1 VYRSRQALQ
10 DHAIHAIS
18 HRNRLIPDKD
28 PNAMKFTL
36 SWLKDHLETDANLDT
51 IVDTLTRIGLE
62 VEEVDDR
69 AVYAPFVI
77 AKVVSAKQHP
87 DADRL
92 RVLEVDTGAGDLVQ
106 VVCGAPNAREGL
118 TGVFAPPGAFV
129 PGIDTTLAV
138 GKIRGVESRG
148 MMLSERELELSDEHD
163 GIIDLTT
170 DVEAGTSYATFAQ
183 LDDPMIEIG
192 LTPNRPDCTGV
203 YGIARD
209 LAAAGV
215 GKLKDSSVPAIAGQ
229 GACPVS
235 VTLDFKG
242 ESLCPTFA
250 LRLVKGVKNGPSPL
264 WMQKRLKAIGLRPIN
279 ALVDITNYV
288 TFDRGR
294 PLHVFDAA
302 KVTGNLVVR
311 EAVDGES
318 FLALDG
324 KTYTLDPSM
333 CVIADEKGVESLSGI
348 MGGEESGCDETTTDV
363 LIESALWVPDNI
375 AATGRKL
382 GIVTDARYRFERGID
397 PAFNEQGLDL
407 ATQLV
412 MDLCGGAPTEK
423 TVAGTMPEVDKI
435 IDFPVAEVKRLS
447 GLDVPPHEIKAI
459 FKLLGFWAAGSGD
472 ELKVAVPSW
481 RPDVEGKADLVEE
494 VMRIEG
500 VDRVPVTPSIG
511 RETVLQPVLTDIQ
524 KKTRRAKRLLA
535 ARGLMEAVTW
545 SFVRQGDAE
554 AFGGGAPAL
563 QLANPISTDMST
575 MRPSLLPGLLRNVQA
590 NVDRGARD
598 VALFEVGQV
607 FAGDAPDDQTIAAS
621 GVRRGTA
628 AMSGQGRHWAAD
640 FPAVS
645 AFNAKADA
653 LSLLDDLGLDAG
665 TVQVDAGAPNWYH
678 PGQSGTLRR
687 GRDVFGHFGALHPRL
702 LKALDV
708 EGPVVA
714 FEVTL
719 DALPAPRK
727 KATRTK
733 PALTLHDLMPVRRD
747 FAFVVDIDTASEKV
761 LRAAKGADKALISDV
776 SLFDVY
782 AGERM
787 DEGKKSLAIEVTLQP
802 KDKTLTDED
811 IEAVSAKIV
820 GAVEKAA
827 GGMLRA

>member
-1 VYRSRQALQ
+1 
-10 DHAIHAIS
+10 
-18 HRNRLIPDKD
+18 
-28 PNAMKFTL
+28 MKFTL
-36 SWLKDHLETDANLDT
+36 SWLKDHLETDADLDT

-118 TGVFAPPGAFV
+118 TGVFAPPGAYV

-170 DVEAGTSYATFAQ
+170 DAAAGTSYATFAQ

-215 GKLKDSSVPAIAGQ
+215 GKLKDGTVPALAGE

-302 KVTGNLVVR
+302 KVIGNLVVR
-311 EAVDGES
+311 EAAEGES

-324 KTYTLDPSM
+324 KEYTLDSSM

-412 MDLCGGAPTEK
+412 MDLCGGTPTQK
-423 TVAGTMPEVDKI
+423 TVAGKIPEVDKI
-435 IDFPVAEVKRLS
+435 IDFPIAEVERLS
-447 GLDVPPHEIKAI
+447 GLDVPSHEVKAI
-459 FKLLGFWAAGSGD
+459 FKLLGFWAAGSGE

-511 RETVLQPVLTDIQ
+511 RETVLRPVLTDIQ

-607 FAGDAPDDQTIAAS
+607 FAGDAPDDQTIAAC

-687 GRDVFGHFGALHPRL
+687 GRDVFGYFGALHPRL

-714 FEVTL
+714 FELTL

-761 LRAAKGADKALISDV
+761 LRAAKGADKTLISDV

>member
-1 VYRSRQALQ
+1 MRSRAL
-10 DHAIHAIS
+10 ILFTCFWTLS
-18 HRNRLIPDKD
+18 
-28 PNAMKFTL
+28 AMKFTL
-36 SWLKDHLETDANLDT
+36 SWLKDHLETDADLPT
-51 IVDTLTRIGLE
+51 IVETLTRIGLE

-69 AVYAPFVI
+69 AVYDPFVI

-92 RVLEVDTGAGDLVQ
+92 RVLEVDDGSGELVQ

-118 TGVFAPPGAFV
+118 TGVFAPPGAYV
-129 PGIDTTLAV
+129 PGIDATLSI

-163 GIIDLTT
+163 GIIDLTET
-170 DVEAGTSYATFAQ
+170 LSPGTAYASFAE
-183 LDDPMIEIG
+183 LDDPVIDIG

-209 LAAAGV
+209 LAAAGL
-215 GKLKDSSVPAIAGQ
+215 GKLKDGQVPVIEGE

-235 VTLDFKG
+235 VTLDFEG

-250 LRLVKGVKNGPSPL
+250 LRLVRGVKNGPSPL

-279 ALVDITNYV
+279 TLVDITNYV

-302 KVTGNLVVR
+302 KVNGNLTVR
-311 EAVDGES
+311 EAEHGET
-318 FLALDG
+318 FKGLDG
-324 KTYTLDPSM
+324 KDHTLSAGM
-333 CVIADEKGVESLSGI
+333 AVIADENGVESLAGI
-348 MGGEESGCDETTTDV
+348 MGGEETGCDETTTDV
-363 LIESALWVPDNI
+363 LIESALWVPENI

-382 GIVTDARYRFERGID
+382 SIVTDARYRFERGVD
-397 PAFNEQGLDL
+397 PAFNEQGVDL

-412 MDLCGGAPTEK
+412 TDLIGGTPTQK
-423 TVAGTMPEVDKI
+423 AIAGQIPEVDLV
-435 IDFPVAEVKRLS
+435 IDFPIAEVKRLS
-447 GLDVPPHEIKAI
+447 GLDVPSHEIKAI
-459 FKLLGFWAAGSGD
+459 LKMLGFWAAGMGD

-494 VMRIEG
+494 VMRIVG
-500 VDRVPVTPSIG
+500 VDKVPVTPSIG
-511 RETVLQPVLTDIQ
+511 RDTVLQPVLTEIQ
-524 KKTRRAKRLLA
+524 KRTRRAKRLLA
-535 ARGLMEAVTW
+535 ARGFMEAVTW
-545 SFVRQGDAE
+545 SFIRQDDAE
-554 AFGGGAPAL
+554 LFGGGSKAV

-590 NVDRGARD
+590 NVDRGMRD

-607 FAGDAPDDQTIAAS
+607 FAGDAPEDQTIAAC

-628 AMSGQGRHWAAD
+628 VMAGQGRHWIGD

-645 AFNAKADA
+645 AFNVKADA
-653 LSLLDDLGLDAG
+653 LSMLDDLGLDAS
-665 TVQVDAGAPNWYH
+665 TVQIDAGGPAWYH

-687 GRDVFGHFGALHPRL
+687 GKDVFGHFGTLHPRL
-702 LKALDV
+702 LKAMDV
-708 EGPVVA
+708 EGPLVG
-714 FEVTL
+714 FEITL

-733 PALTLHDLMPVRRD
+733 PALKLPDLMAVRRD
-747 FAFVVDIDTASEKV
+747 YAFVVDVDVAAEKV
-761 LRAAKGADKALISDV
+761 LRAAKGADKALITDV

-782 AGERM
+782 AGDRM
-787 DEGKKSLAIEVTLQP
+787 DVGKKSLAIEVTLQP
-802 KDKTLTDED
+802 LEKTLTDED
-811 IEAVSAKIV
+811 IEAVSSKII
-820 GAVEKAA
+820 ASVEKAA
-827 GGMLRA
+827 GGVLRA

>member
-1 VYRSRQALQ
+1 LQ
-10 DHAIHAIS
+10 GATIHAIS
-18 HRNRLIPDKD
+18 HSSIFTRLCGYCY
-28 PNAMKFTL
+28 AMKFTL
-36 SWLKDHLETDANLDT
+36 SWLKDHLETDADLAT

-62 VEEVDDR
+62 VEDVDDR
-69 AVYAPFVI
+69 ALYAPFVI

-92 RVLEVDTGAGDLVQ
+92 RVLEVDTGSGDLVQ

-118 TGVFAPPGAFV
+118 TGVFAPPGAYV
-129 PGIDTTLAV
+129 PGIDVTLQV

-163 GIIDLTT
+163 GIIDLTAE
-170 DVEAGTSYATFAQ
+170 VAAGTSYATFAE
-183 LDDPMIEIG
+183 LDDPVIDIG

-215 GKLKDSSVPAIAGQ
+215 GKLKDGTVPVIAGD

-250 LRLVKGVKNGPSPL
+250 LRLVRGVKNGPSPL

-279 ALVDITNYV
+279 TLVDITNYV

-302 KVTGNLVVR
+302 KVKGNLTVR
-311 EAVDGES
+311 EAKDGES

-324 KTYTLDPSM
+324 KEYTLDSTM
-333 CVIADEKGVESLSGI
+333 CVIADENGVESLSGI

-363 LIESALWVPDNI
+363 LIESALWMPDNI

-382 GIVTDARYRFERGID
+382 GIVTDARYRFERGVD

-412 MDLCGGAPTEK
+412 VDLCGGTPTEK
-423 TVAGTMPEVDKI
+423 TVAGAIPDVDKI

-447 GLDVPPHEIKAI
+447 GLDVPSHEVKAI
-459 FKLLGFWAAGSGD
+459 MKLLGFWAAGSGE

-511 RETVLQPVLTDIQ
+511 RQTVIQPVLTDIQ
-524 KKTRRAKRLLA
+524 KKTRRAKRVLA

-545 SFVRQGDAE
+545 SFVRQDDAE
-554 AFGGGAPAL
+554 HFGGGSAVL

-590 NVDRGARD
+590 NVDRGTRD

-607 FAGDAPDDQTIAAS
+607 FAGDAPEDQTIAAC

-628 AMSGQGRHWAAD
+628 VMAGQGRHWVGD

-653 LSLLDDLGLDAG
+653 LSLLDDLGLDAS
-665 TVQVDAGAPNWYH
+665 TVQIEAGGPDWYH
-678 PGQSGTLRR
+678 PGQCGTIRR
-687 GRDVFGHFGALHPRL
+687 GKDVFGHFGALHPRL
-702 LKALDV
+702 LKAMDV
-708 EGPVVA
+708 EGPAVA
-714 FEVTL
+714 FEITL
-719 DALPAPRK
+719 DAIPAPRK

-733 PALTLHDLMPVRRD
+733 PPLTLHDLMPVRRD
-747 FAFVVDIDTASEKV
+747 FAFVVDVDTTADKV

-787 DEGKKSLAIEVTLQP
+787 EAGKKSLAIEVTLQP
-802 KDKTLTDED
+802 RERTMTDEEID
-811 IEAVSAKIV
+811 AVSAKIV

-827 GGMLRA
+827 GGVLRA

>member
-1 VYRSRQALQ
+1 
-10 DHAIHAIS
+10 
-18 HRNRLIPDKD
+18 
-28 PNAMKFTL
+28 MKFTL
-36 SWLKDHLETDANLDT
+36 SWLKDHLETDADLAT

-69 AVYAPFVI
+69 ALYAPFVI
-77 AKVVSAKQHP
+77 ARVVSARQHP

-92 RVLEVDTGAGDLVQ
+92 RVLEVDTGTGDPVQ

-118 TGVFAPPGAFV
+118 TGVFAPPGAYV
-129 PGIDTTLAV
+129 PGIDTTLSV

-163 GIIDLTT
+163 GIIDLET
-170 DVEAGTSYATFAQ
+170 DAAPGTAYATFAE
-183 LDDPMIEIG
+183 LDDPVIEIG

-215 GKLKDSSVPAIAGQ
+215 GELKDGQVPAIAGE
-229 GACPVS
+229 GPCPVS
-235 VTLDFKG
+235 VTLDFQG

-250 LRLVKGVKNGPSPL
+250 LRLVRGVTNGPSPL

-279 ALVDITNYV
+279 TLVDITNYV

-302 KVTGNLVVR
+302 KVKGNLTVR
-311 EAVDGES
+311 EAKDGET
-318 FLALDG
+318 FTGLDG
-324 KTYTLDPSM
+324 KDYTLDASM
-333 CVIADEKGVESLSGI
+333 CVIADDNGVESLSGI
-348 MGGEESGCDETTTDV
+348 MGGEASGCDETTTDV

-382 GIVTDARYRFERGID
+382 NVLTDARYRFERGVD

-407 ATQLV
+407 ATRMV
-412 MDLCGGAPTEK
+412 VDLCGGTPTEK
-423 TVAGTMPEVDKI
+423 TVAGAIPEVDKI
-435 IDFPVAEVKRLS
+435 IDFPVSEVARLS
-447 GLDVPPHEIKAI
+447 GLEVPSYEVKAI
-459 FKLLGFWAAGSGD
+459 LKLLGFWAAGTGD
-472 ELKVAVPSW
+472 DLKVAVPSW
-481 RPDVEGKADLVEE
+481 RPDIEGKADIVEE
-494 VMRIEG
+494 IMRIEG

-511 RETVLQPVLTDIQ
+511 RDTVVRPVLTDIQ
-524 KKTRRAKRLLA
+524 KKGRRAKRLLA

-545 SFVRQGDAE
+545 SFIAQADAE
-554 AFGGGAPAL
+554 AFGGGIPVL

-590 NVDRGARD
+590 NVDRGSRD

-607 FAGDAPDDQTIAAS
+607 FAGDTPDDQTIAAC

-628 AMSGQGRHWAAD
+628 VMAGQGRHWVGD

-653 LSLLDDLGLDAG
+653 LSLLDDLGLDAS
-665 TVQVDAGAPNWYH
+665 TVQIESGAPAWYH
-678 PGQSGTLRR
+678 PGQSGTIRR

-702 LKALDV
+702 LKKLDI
-708 EGPVVA
+708 EGPVVG

-719 DALPAPRK
+719 DAIPTPRK

-733 PALTLHDLMPVRRD
+733 PPLTLHDLMPVRRD
-747 FAFVVDIDTASEKV
+747 FAFLVDIQTTADKV
-761 LRAAKGADKALISDV
+761 LRAAKGADKTLISDV

-782 AGERM
+782 AGERI
-787 DEGKKSLAIEVTLQP
+787 DAGKKSLAIEVTLQP
-802 KDKTLTDED
+802 QEKTLTDED

-827 GGMLRA
+827 GGVLRA

>member
-1 VYRSRQALQ
+1 
-10 DHAIHAIS
+10 
-18 HRNRLIPDKD
+18 
-28 PNAMKFTL
+28 MKFTL
-36 SWLKDHLETDANLDT
+36 SWLKDHLETDADLTT

-62 VEEVDDR
+62 VEAVDDR
-69 AVYAPFVI
+69 AIYAPFVI

-92 RVLEVDTGAGDLVQ
+92 RVLEVDTGSGDRVQ

-118 TGVFAPPGAFV
+118 TGVFAPPGAYV
-129 PGIDTTLAV
+129 PGIDLTLQV

-148 MMLSERELELSDEHD
+148 MMLSERELELSDAHD
-163 GIIDLTT
+163 GIIDLSA
-170 DVEAGTSYATFAQ
+170 DVAPGTPYATFAQ
-183 LDDPMIEIG
+183 LDDPVIEIG

-215 GKLKDSSVPAIAGQ
+215 GKLKDGTVPAIAGD
-229 GACPVS
+229 GPCPVS
-235 VTLDFKG
+235 VSLDFKG
-242 ESLCPTFA
+242 KSLCPTFA
-250 LRLVKGVKNGPSPL
+250 LRLVRGVKNGPSPL

-279 ALVDITNYV
+279 ALVDITNYI

-302 KVTGNLVVR
+302 KVTGNLTVR
-311 EAVDGES
+311 EARDGES

-324 KTYTLDPSM
+324 KTYVLDDTM
-333 CVIADEKGVESLSGI
+333 CVIADDKGVESLSGV

-363 LIESALWVPDNI
+363 LIESALWEPDNI
-375 AATGRKL
+375 ASTGRKL
-382 GIVTDARYRFERGID
+382 GIVTDARYRFERGVD

-407 ATQLV
+407 ATQMV
-412 MDLCGGAPTEK
+412 MDLCGGTPTQK
-423 TVAGTMPEVDKI
+423 TVAGAIPEVDRI
-435 IDFPVAEVKRLS
+435 IDFPLAEVKRLS
-447 GLDVPPHEIKAI
+447 GLDIPPHEIKAI
-459 FKLLGFWAAGSGD
+459 LKLLGFWTTGTSD
-472 ELKVAVPSW
+472 VIKVAVPSW

-511 RETVLQPVLTDIQ
+511 RETVLTPVLTDIQ

-545 SFVRQGDAE
+545 SFIHQEDAL
-554 AFGGGAPAL
+554 AFGGGEASL

-575 MRPSLLPGLLRNVQA
+575 MRPSLLPGLMRNVQA
-590 NVDRGARD
+590 NVDRGYGD

-607 FAGDAPDDQTIAAS
+607 FAGDQPEDQTIAAC

-628 AMSGQGRHWAAD
+628 VMAGRGRHWGGN

-645 AFNAKADA
+645 VFNVKADA
-653 LSLLDDLGLDAG
+653 LALLEDLGLDAQSI
-665 TVQVDAGAPNWYH
+665 QVEPGAPEWYH

-687 GRDVFGHFGALHPRL
+687 GRDVFGHFGTLHPRL

-708 EGPVVA
+708 EGPMVA
-714 FEVTL
+714 FEITL
-719 DALPAPRK
+719 DAIPAPRQ

-733 PALTLHDLMPVRRD
+733 PPLTLHDLMPVHRD
-747 FAFVVDIDTASEKV
+747 FAFVVDAQTAAEAV
-761 LRAAKGADKALISDV
+761 LRAARGADKALISDV
-776 SLFDVY
+776 ALFDVY
-782 AGERM
+782 AGDRIEA
-787 DEGKKSLAIEVTLQP
+787 GKKSLAIDVTLQP
-802 KDKTLTDED
+802 RDKTLTDEE

-820 GAVEKAA
+820 SAVEKAA
-827 GGMLRA
+827 GGVLRA

>member
-1 VYRSRQALQ
+1 
-10 DHAIHAIS
+10 
-18 HRNRLIPDKD
+18 
-28 PNAMKFTL
+28 MKFTL
-36 SWLKDHLETDANLDT
+36 SWLKDHLETDADLAT

-69 AVYAPFVI
+69 ALYAPFVI

-118 TGVFAPPGAFV
+118 TGVFAPPGAYV
-129 PGIDTTLAV
+129 PGIDVTLQV

-148 MMLSERELELSDEHD
+148 MMLSERELELSEEHD

-170 DVEAGTSYATFAQ
+170 DVAAGTSYATFAE
-183 LDDPMIEIG
+183 LDDPVIDIG

-215 GKLKDSSVPAIAGQ
+215 GKLKDGTVPVIAGD
-229 GACPVS
+229 GSCPVS

-250 LRLVKGVKNGPSPL
+250 LRLVRGVKNGPSPL

-279 ALVDITNYV
+279 TLVDITNYV

-302 KVTGNLVVR
+302 KVQGNLTVR
-311 EAVDGES
+311 EAKDGEN

-324 KTYTLDPSM
+324 KEYTLDSSM
-333 CVIADEKGVESLSGI
+333 CVIADENGVESLSGI
-348 MGGEESGCDETTTDV
+348 MGGEDSGCDENTTDV
-363 LIESALWVPDNI
+363 LIESALWMPDNI

-382 GIVTDARYRFERGID
+382 GIQTDARYRFERGVD

-412 MDLCGGAPTEK
+412 VDLCGGTPTQK
-423 TVAGTMPEVDKI
+423 TVAGAIPEVDKI

-447 GLDVPPHEIKAI
+447 GLDVPSHEVKAI
-459 FKLLGFWAAGSGD
+459 MKLLGFWAAGSGE
-472 ELKVAVPSW
+472 ELKIAVPSW

-511 RETVLQPVLTDIQ
+511 RQTVIQPVLTDIQ

-545 SFVRQGDAE
+545 SFVRQDDAE
-554 AFGGGAPAL
+554 HFGGGSAVL

-590 NVDRGARD
+590 NVDRGTRD

-607 FAGDAPDDQTIAAS
+607 FAGDAPENQTIAAC

-628 AMSGQGRHWAAD
+628 VMAGQGRHWVGD

-653 LSLLDDLGLDAG
+653 LSLLDDLGLDAS
-665 TVQVDAGAPNWYH
+665 TVQIEAGGPDWYH
-678 PGQSGTLRR
+678 PGQCGTLRR
-687 GRDVFGHFGALHPRL
+687 GKDVFGHFGALHPRL
-702 LKALDV
+702 LKAMDV
-708 EGPVVA
+708 EGPAVA
-714 FEVTL
+714 FEITL
-719 DALPAPRK
+719 DAIPAPRK

-733 PALTLHDLMPVRRD
+733 PPLTLHDLMPVRRD
-747 FAFVVDIDTASEKV
+747 FAFVVDVDTTADKV

-787 DEGKKSLAIEVTLQP
+787 ESGKKSLAIEVTLQP
-802 KDKTLTDED
+802 RERTMTDEEID
-811 IEAVSAKIV
+811 AVSAKIV

-827 GGMLRA
+827 GGVLRA

>member
-1 VYRSRQALQ
+1 
-10 DHAIHAIS
+10 
-18 HRNRLIPDKD
+18 
-28 PNAMKFTL
+28 MKFTL
-36 SWLKDHLETDANLDT
+36 SWLKDHLETDADLAT

-69 AVYAPFVI
+69 ALYSPFVI

-118 TGVFAPPGAFV
+118 TGVFAPPGAYV
-129 PGIDTTLAV
+129 PGIDVTLQV

-163 GIIDLTT
+163 GIIDLSV
-170 DVEAGTSYATFAQ
+170 DVAVGTPYATFAQ
-183 LDDPMIEIG
+183 LDDPVIEIG

-203 YGIARD
+203 FGIARD

-215 GKLKDSSVPAIAGQ
+215 GKLKDGTVPAVSGE
-229 GACPVS
+229 GPCPVS
-235 VTLDFKG
+235 VTLDFNG

-250 LRLVKGVKNGPSPL
+250 LRLVRGIKNGPSPL

-279 ALVDITNYV
+279 TLVDITNYV

-302 KVTGNLVVR
+302 KVKGNLTVR

-324 KTYTLDPSM
+324 KTYTLDSSM
-333 CVIADEKGVESLSGI
+333 CVIADENGVESLSGI
-348 MGGEESGCDETTTDV
+348 MGGEDSGCDETTTDV
-363 LIESALWVPDNI
+363 LIESALWMPDNI
-375 AATGRKL
+375 ASTGRKL
-382 GIVTDARYRFERGID
+382 GIQTDARYRFERGVD

-412 MDLCGGAPTEK
+412 VDLCGGTPTQK
-423 TVAGTMPEVDKI
+423 TVAGAIPDVDKI
-435 IDFPVAEVKRLS
+435 IDFPIAEVKRLS
-447 GLDVPPHEIKAI
+447 GLDVPSHEVKAI
-459 FKLLGFWAAGSGD
+459 MKLLGFWAAGNGD
-472 ELKVAVPSW
+472 ELKIAVPSW
-481 RPDVEGKADLVEE
+481 RPDIEGKADLVEE

-511 RETVLQPVLTDIQ
+511 RQSVVKPVLTDLQ

-535 ARGLMEAVTW
+535 ARGMMEAVTW

-554 AFGGGAPAL
+554 LFGGGAPAL

-590 NVDRGARD
+590 NVDRGTRD

-607 FAGDAPDDQTIAAS
+607 FAGDAPDDQTIAA
-621 GVRRGTA
+621 GGIRRGTA
-628 AMSGQGRHWAAD
+628 VMAGQGRHWMGD
-640 FPAVS
+640 FSSVS
-645 AFNAKADA
+645 AFNVKADA
-653 LSLLDDLGLDAG
+653 LSLLDDLGLDAS
-665 TVQVDAGAPNWYH
+665 TVQIEAGGPDWYH
-678 PGQSGTLRR
+678 PGQCGTLRR
-687 GRDVFGHFGALHPRL
+687 GKDIFGHFGTLHPRL
-702 LKALDV
+702 LKAMDV
-708 EGPVVA
+708 EGPAVA
-714 FEVTL
+714 FEITL
-719 DALPAPRK
+719 DAIPAPRQ

-733 PALTLHDLMPVRRD
+733 PPLTLHDLMPVRRD
-747 FAFVVDIDTASEKV
+747 FAFVVDIETAAEKV

-776 SLFDVY
+776 ALFDVY
-782 AGERM
+782 AGERI
-787 DEGKKSLAIEVTLQP
+787 DAGKKSLAIEVTLQP
-802 KDKTLTDED
+802 RERTMTDEEID
-811 IEAVSAKIV
+811 AVSAKIV

-827 GGMLRA
+827 GAVLRG

>member
-1 VYRSRQALQ
+1 
-10 DHAIHAIS
+10 
-18 HRNRLIPDKD
+18 
-28 PNAMKFTL
+28 MKFTL
-36 SWLKDHLETDANLDT
+36 SWLKDHLETDADLAT

-62 VEEVDDR
+62 VEDVDDR
-69 AVYAPFVI
+69 ALYAPFVI

-92 RVLEVDTGAGDLVQ
+92 RVLDVDTGSGDLVQ

-118 TGVFAPPGAFV
+118 TGVFAPPGAYV
-129 PGIDTTLAV
+129 PGIDVTLQV

-163 GIIDLTT
+163 GIIDLTAEVT
-170 DVEAGTSYATFAQ
+170 AGTSYATFAE
-183 LDDPMIEIG
+183 LDDPVIDIG

-215 GKLKDSSVPAIAGQ
+215 GKLKDGTVPVIAGD

-250 LRLVKGVKNGPSPL
+250 LRLVRGVKNGSSPL

-279 ALVDITNYV
+279 TLVDITNYV
-288 TFDRGR
+288 TYDRGR

-302 KVTGNLVVR
+302 KVKGNLTVR
-311 EAVDGES
+311 EAKDGER
-318 FLALDG
+318 FLGLDG
-324 KTYTLDPSM
+324 KEYTLDTSM
-333 CVIADEKGVESLSGI
+333 SVIADANGVESLSGI
-348 MGGEESGCDETTTDV
+348 MGGEESGCDENTTDV
-363 LIESALWVPDNI
+363 LIESALWMPDNI

-382 GIVTDARYRFERGID
+382 GIVTDARYRFERGVD

-412 MDLCGGAPTEK
+412 VDLCGGTPTEK
-423 TVAGTMPEVDKI
+423 TVAGAIPDVDKI
-435 IDFPVAEVKRLS
+435 IDFPIAEVKRLS
-447 GLDVPPHEIKAI
+447 GLDVPSHEVKAI
-459 FKLLGFWAAGSGD
+459 MKLLGFWAAGSGE

-511 RETVLQPVLTDIQ
+511 RQTVIQPVLTDIQ
-524 KKTRRAKRLLA
+524 KKTRRAKRVLA

-545 SFVRQGDAE
+545 SFVRQDDAE
-554 AFGGGAPAL
+554 YFGGGSAVL

-590 NVDRGARD
+590 NVDRGTRD

-607 FAGDAPDDQTIAAS
+607 FAGDAPEDQTIAAC

-628 AMSGQGRHWAAD
+628 VMAGQGRHWVGD
-640 FPAVS
+640 FPVVS

-653 LSLLDDLGLDAG
+653 LSLLDDLGLDAS
-665 TVQVDAGAPNWYH
+665 TVQIEAGGPDWYH
-678 PGQSGTLRR
+678 PGQCGTLRR
-687 GRDVFGHFGALHPRL
+687 GKDVFGHFGALHPRL
-702 LKALDV
+702 LKAMDV
-708 EGPVVA
+708 EGPAVA
-714 FEVTL
+714 FEITL
-719 DALPAPRK
+719 DAIPAPRK

-733 PALTLHDLMPVRRD
+733 PPLTLHDLMPVRRD
-747 FAFVVDIDTASEKV
+747 FAFVVDVDTTADKV

-787 DEGKKSLAIEVTLQP
+787 EAGKKSLAIEVTLQP
-802 KDKTLTDED
+802 RERTMTDEEID
-811 IEAVSAKIV
+811 AVSAKIV

-827 GGMLRA
+827 GGVLRA

>member
-1 VYRSRQALQ
+1 
-10 DHAIHAIS
+10 
-18 HRNRLIPDKD
+18 
-28 PNAMKFTL
+28 MKFTL
-36 SWLKDHLETDANLDT
+36 SWLKDHLETDADLAT

-69 AVYAPFVI
+69 ALYSPFVI

-118 TGVFAPPGAFV
+118 TGVFAPPGAYV
-129 PGIDTTLAV
+129 PGIDVTLQV

-163 GIIDLTT
+163 GIIDLSV
-170 DVEAGTSYATFAQ
+170 DVAVGTPYATFAQ
-183 LDDPMIEIG
+183 LDDPVIEIG

-203 YGIARD
+203 FGIARD

-215 GKLKDSSVPAIAGQ
+215 GKLKDGTVPAVSGE
-229 GACPVS
+229 GPCPVS
-235 VTLDFKG
+235 VTLDFIG

-250 LRLVKGVKNGPSPL
+250 LRLVRGIKNGPSPL

-279 ALVDITNYV
+279 TLVDITNYV

-302 KVTGNLVVR
+302 KVKGNLTVR

-324 KTYTLDPSM
+324 KTYTLDSSM
-333 CVIADEKGVESLSGI
+333 CVIADENGVESLSGI
-348 MGGEESGCDETTTDV
+348 MGGEDSGCDETTTDV
-363 LIESALWVPDNI
+363 LIESALWMPDNI
-375 AATGRKL
+375 ASTGRKL
-382 GIVTDARYRFERGID
+382 GIQTDARYRFERGVD

-407 ATQLV
+407 ATQMV
-412 MDLCGGAPTEK
+412 VDLCGGTPTQK
-423 TVAGTMPEVDKI
+423 TVAGAIPDLDKI
-435 IDFPVAEVKRLS
+435 IDFPIAEVKRLS
-447 GLDVPPHEIKAI
+447 GLDVPSHEVKAI
-459 FKLLGFWAAGSGD
+459 MKLLGFWAAGNGD
-472 ELKVAVPSW
+472 ELKIAVPSW
-481 RPDVEGKADLVEE
+481 RPDIEGKADLVEE

-511 RETVLQPVLTDIQ
+511 RQSVVEPVLTDLQ

-554 AFGGGAPAL
+554 LFGGGAPAL

-590 NVDRGARD
+590 NVDRGTRD

-607 FAGDAPDDQTIAAS
+607 FAGDAPDDQTIAA
-621 GVRRGTA
+621 GGIRRGTA
-628 AMSGQGRHWAAD
+628 VMAGQGRHWMGD
-640 FPAVS
+640 FPSVS
-645 AFNAKADA
+645 AFNVKADA
-653 LSLLDDLGLDAG
+653 LSLLDDLGLDAS
-665 TVQVDAGAPNWYH
+665 TVQIEVGGPDWYH
-678 PGQSGTLRR
+678 PGQCGTLRR
-687 GRDVFGHFGALHPRL
+687 GKDIFGHFGTLHPRL
-702 LKALDV
+702 LKAMDV
-708 EGPVVA
+708 EGPAVA
-714 FEVTL
+714 FEITL
-719 DALPAPRK
+719 DAIPAPRQ

-733 PALTLHDLMPVRRD
+733 PPLTLHDLMPVRRD
-747 FAFVVDIDTASEKV
+747 FAFVVDVETAAEKV

-776 SLFDVY
+776 ALFDVY
-782 AGERM
+782 AGERI
-787 DEGKKSLAIEVTLQP
+787 DAGKKSLAIEVTLQP
-802 KDKTLTDED
+802 RERTMTDEEID
-811 IEAVSAKIV
+811 AVSAKIV

-827 GGMLRA
+827 GAVLRG

>member
-1 VYRSRQALQ
+1 
-10 DHAIHAIS
+10 
-18 HRNRLIPDKD
+18 
-28 PNAMKFTL
+28 MKFTL
-36 SWLKDHLETDANLDT
+36 SWLKDHLETDADLDT
-51 IVDTLTRIGLE
+51 IVETLTRIGLE

-77 AKVVSAKQHP
+77 AKVVSAKKHP

-92 RVLEVDTGAGDLVQ
+92 KVLEVDNGSGELVQ

-118 TGVFAPPGAFV
+118 TGVFAPPGAYI
-129 PGIDTTLAV
+129 PGIDVTLQV

-148 MMLSERELELSDEHD
+148 MMLSERELQLSDEHD
-163 GIIDLTT
+163 GIIDLAT
-170 DVEAGTSYATFAQ
+170 DMPIGTAYATFAE
-183 LDDPMIEIG
+183 LNDPVIDIG

-203 YGIARD
+203 HGIARD

-215 GKLKDSSVPAIAGQ
+215 GKMKDGQIPPIAGE

-250 LRLVKGVKNGPSPL
+250 LRLVRGVKNGPSPL

-279 ALVDITNYV
+279 TLVDITNYV

-302 KVTGNLVVR
+302 KVKGNLTVR
-311 EAVDGES
+311 EASDGES
-318 FLALDG
+318 FNGLDG
-324 KTYTLDPSM
+324 KSYTLDATM
-333 CVIADEKGVESLSGI
+333 CVIADESGVESLSGI
-348 MGGEESGCDETTTDV
+348 MGGEESGCDENTTDV
-363 LIESALWVPDNI
+363 LIESALWVPENI
-375 AATGRKL
+375 ASTGRKL
-382 GIVTDARYRFERGID
+382 GIITDARYRFERGVD

-407 ATQLV
+407 ATQMV
-412 MDLCGGAPTEK
+412 VDLIGGTPTEK
-423 TVAGTMPEVDKI
+423 TIAGAIPEIDKV

-447 GLDVPPHEIKAI
+447 GLDVPSHEVKAVLS
-459 FKLLGFWAAGSGD
+459 LLGFWVAGMGD

-481 RPDVEGKADLVEE
+481 RPDIEGKADLVEE

-511 RETVLQPVLTDIQ
+511 RETVAKSVLTDMQ

-545 SFVRQGDAE
+545 SFIPQGDAE
-554 AFGGGAPAL
+554 AFGGGDGAL
-563 QLANPISTDMST
+563 QLANPISTDMAT

-590 NVDRGARD
+590 NVDRGTRD

-607 FAGDAPDDQTIAAS
+607 FAGDAPDDQTIVAC

-628 AMSGQGRHWAAD
+628 VMAGQGRHWIGD
-640 FPAVS
+640 FPSVS
-645 AFNAKADA
+645 VFNAKADA
-653 LSLLDDLGLDAG
+653 LSLLDDLGLEASTLQIDPE
-665 TVQVDAGAPNWYH
+665 APAWYH
-678 PGQSGTLRR
+678 PGQSGTIRR
-687 GRDVFGHFGALHPRL
+687 GKDVFGHFGTLHPRL

-708 EGPVVA
+708 EGPLVA
-714 FEVTL
+714 FEITL
-719 DALPAPRK
+719 DAIPAPRR

-733 PALTLHDLMPVRRD
+733 PPLTLHDLMPVRRD
-747 FAFVVDIDTASEKV
+747 FAFVVDKALAADKV
-761 LRAAKGADKALISDV
+761 VRAAKGAEKALIADV

-782 AGERM
+782 AGEHV
-787 DEGKKSLAIEVTLQP
+787 EAGKKSLAIEVTLQP
-802 KDKTLTDED
+802 RDKTLTDEEID
-811 IEAVSAKIV
+811 GVSAKIV
-820 GAVEKAA
+820 GAVEKAT
-827 GGMLRA
+827 GGVLRA

>member
-1 VYRSRQALQ
+1 
-10 DHAIHAIS
+10 
-18 HRNRLIPDKD
+18 
-28 PNAMKFTL
+28 MKFTL
-36 SWLKDHLETDANLDT
+36 SWLKDHLETDADLAT

-69 AVYAPFVI
+69 ALYAPFVI
-77 AKVVSAKQHP
+77 GKVVSAKQHP

-92 RVLEVDTGAGDLVQ
+92 RVLEVDIGAGTGSGDLVQ

-118 TGVFAPPGAFV
+118 TGVFAPPGAYV
-129 PGIDTTLAV
+129 PGIDVTLQV

-170 DVEAGTSYATFAQ
+170 DVAAGTSYATFAE
-183 LDDPMIEIG
+183 LDDPVIDIG

-215 GKLKDSSVPAIAGQ
+215 GKLKDGTVPIIAGD
-229 GACPVS
+229 GPCPVS

-242 ESLCPTFA
+242 KSLCPTFA
-250 LRLVKGVKNGPSPL
+250 LRLVRGVKNGPSPL

-279 ALVDITNYV
+279 TLVDITNYV

-302 KVTGNLVVR
+302 KVKGNLTVR
-311 EAVDGES
+311 EAEDGES

-324 KTYTLDPSM
+324 KEYTLDSGM
-333 CVIADEKGVESLSGI
+333 CVIADEAGVESLSGI
-348 MGGEESGCDETTTDV
+348 MGGEESGCDENTIDV

-375 AATGRKL
+375 ASTGRKL
-382 GIVTDARYRFERGID
+382 GIQTDARYRFERGVD

-407 ATQLV
+407 ATRLV
-412 MDLCGGAPTEK
+412 VDLCGGTATEK
-423 TVAGTMPEVDKI
+423 TVAGAIPDVDKI

-447 GLDVPPHEIKAI
+447 GLDVPSHEVKAI
-459 FKLLGFWAAGSGD
+459 MKLLGFWAAGTGD
-472 ELKVAVPSW
+472 VLKVAVPSW

-511 RETVLQPVLTDIQ
+511 RQTVIKPVLTDIQ

-545 SFVRQGDAE
+545 SFVRQNDAE
-554 AFGGGAPAL
+554 LFGGGQPSV

-590 NVDRGARD
+590 NVDRGSRD

-607 FAGDAPDDQTIAAS
+607 FAGDAPEDQTIAAC

-628 AMSGQGRHWAAD
+628 VMAGQGRHWVGD
-640 FPAVS
+640 FPSVS

-653 LSLLDDLGLDAG
+653 LSLLDDLGLDAS
-665 TVQVDAGAPNWYH
+665 TLQIEAGGPDWYH
-678 PGQSGTLRR
+678 PGQCGTLRR
-687 GRDVFGHFGALHPRL
+687 GKDVFGHFGTLHPRL
-702 LKALDV
+702 LKTTDV
-708 EGPVVA
+708 EGPAVA
-714 FEVTL
+714 FEITL
-719 DALPAPRK
+719 DAIPAPRQ

-733 PALTLHDLMPVRRD
+733 PPLTLHHLMPVRRD
-747 FAFVVDIDTASEKV
+747 FAFVVDLETAAEKV

-782 AGERM
+782 AGERI
-787 DEGKKSLAIEVTLQP
+787 DAGKKSLAIEVTLQP
-802 KDKTLTDED
+802 RERTMTDED
-811 IEAVSAKIV
+811 IDAVSAKIV

-827 GGMLRA
+827 GGVLRG

>member
-1 VYRSRQALQ
+1 
-10 DHAIHAIS
+10 
-18 HRNRLIPDKD
+18 
-28 PNAMKFTL
+28 MKFTL
-36 SWLKDHLETDANLDT
+36 SWLKDHLETDADLAT
-51 IVDTLTRIGLE
+51 ITDTLTRIGLE

-69 AVYAPFVI
+69 ALYAPFVI

-92 RVLEVDTGAGDLVQ
+92 RVLEVDTGSGDLVQ

-118 TGVFAPPGAFV
+118 TGVFAPPGAYV
-129 PGIDTTLAV
+129 PGIDVTLQV

-163 GIIDLTT
+163 GIIDLSA
-170 DVEAGTSYATFAQ
+170 DVAVGTPYATFAE
-183 LDDPMIEIG
+183 LDDPVIEIG

-215 GKLKDSSVPAIAGQ
+215 GKLKDGTVPVIAGEGQ
-229 GACPVS
+229 CPVS

-250 LRLVKGVKNGPSPL
+250 LRLVRGVKNGPSPL

-279 ALVDITNYV
+279 TLVDITNYV

-302 KVTGNLVVR
+302 KVKGNLTVR
-311 EAVDGES
+311 EAKDGES

-324 KTYTLDPSM
+324 KEYTLDSSM
-333 CVIADEKGVESLSGI
+333 CVIADDNGVESLSGI
-348 MGGEESGCDETTTDV
+348 MGGEESGCDEGTTDV
-363 LIESALWVPDNI
+363 LIESALWVPNNI

-382 GIVTDARYRFERGID
+382 GIVTDARYRFERGVD

-412 MDLCGGAPTEK
+412 VDLCGGTPTQKE
-423 TVAGTMPEVDKI
+423 VAGAIPEVDKI
-435 IDFPVAEVKRLS
+435 IDFPIAEVKRLS
-447 GLDVPPHEIKAI
+447 GLDVPSHEVKAI
-459 FKLLGFWAAGSGD
+459 MKLLGFWAAGSGD

-511 RETVLQPVLTDIQ
+511 RQTVIQPVLTDIQ

-545 SFVRQGDAE
+545 SFVRQEDAE
-554 AFGGGAPAL
+554 HFGGGSTTL

-590 NVDRGARD
+590 NVDRGTRD

-607 FAGDAPDDQTIAAS
+607 FAGDALEDQTIAAC

-628 AMSGQGRHWAAD
+628 VMAGQGRHWVGD

-653 LSLLDDLGLDAG
+653 LSLLDDLGLDAS
-665 TVQVDAGAPNWYH
+665 TVQIEAGGPDWYH
-678 PGQSGTLRR
+678 PGQCGTIRR
-687 GRDVFGHFGALHPRL
+687 GKDVFGHFGTLHPRL
-702 LKALDV
+702 LKAMDV
-708 EGPVVA
+708 EGPAVA
-714 FEVTL
+714 FEITL
-719 DALPAPRK
+719 DAIPAPRK

-733 PALTLHDLMPVRRD
+733 PPLTLHDLMPVRRD
-747 FAFVVDIDTASEKV
+747 FAFVVDVETTADKV

-782 AGERM
+782 AGDRIEA
-787 DEGKKSLAIEVTLQP
+787 GKKSLAIEVTLQP
-802 KDKTLTDED
+802 RERTMTDEEID
-811 IEAVSAKIV
+811 AVSSKIV

-827 GGMLRA
+827 GGVLRA

>member
-1 VYRSRQALQ
+1 
-10 DHAIHAIS
+10 
-18 HRNRLIPDKD
+18 
-28 PNAMKFTL
+28 MKFTL
-36 SWLKDHLETDANLDT
+36 SWLKDHLETDADLAT

-69 AVYAPFVI
+69 ALYAPFVI

-92 RVLEVDTGAGDLVQ
+92 RVLEVDIGAGTGSGDLVQ

-118 TGVFAPPGAFV
+118 TGVFAPPGAYV
-129 PGIDTTLAV
+129 PGIDLTLQV

-163 GIIDLTT
+163 GIIDLSA
-170 DVEAGTSYATFAQ
+170 DVAVGTPYAAFAE
-183 LDDPMIEIG
+183 LDDPVIEIG

-215 GKLKDSSVPAIAGQ
+215 GKLKDGTVPAIAGD
-229 GACPVS
+229 GPCPVS

-250 LRLVKGVKNGPSPL
+250 LRLVRGIKNGPSPL

-279 ALVDITNYV
+279 TLVDITNYV

-302 KVTGNLVVR
+302 KVTGNLTVR
-311 EAVDGES
+311 DAVDGES
-318 FLALDG
+318 FTGLDG
-324 KTYTLDPSM
+324 KTYTLDASM
-333 CVIADEKGVESLSGI
+333 CVIADDNGVESLSGI
-348 MGGEESGCDETTTDV
+348 MGGEESGCDDSTTDV
-363 LIESALWVPDNI
+363 LIESALWMPDNI
-375 AATGRKL
+375 ASTGRKL
-382 GIVTDARYRFERGID
+382 GIVTDARYRFERGVD

-412 MDLCGGAPTEK
+412 VDLCGGTPTKK
-423 TVAGTMPEVDKI
+423 TVAGAIPDVDKI
-435 IDFPVAEVKRLS
+435 IDFPVSEVKRLS
-447 GLDVPPHEIKAI
+447 GLDVPSHEVKAI
-459 FKLLGFWAAGSGD
+459 MKLLGFWAAGTGD
-472 ELKVAVPSW
+472 ELKIAVPSW
-481 RPDVEGKADLVEE
+481 RPDIEGKADLVEE

-511 RETVLQPVLTDIQ
+511 RQTVIQPVLTDIQ

-545 SFVRQGDAE
+545 SFVRQDDAE
-554 AFGGGAPAL
+554 HFGGGTPNV

-590 NVDRGARD
+590 NVDRGTRD

-607 FAGDAPDDQTIAAS
+607 FAGDAPEDQTIAAC
-621 GVRRGTA
+621 GVRRGTSVMA
-628 AMSGQGRHWAAD
+628 GQGRHWVGD
-640 FPAVS
+640 FPSVS
-645 AFNAKADA
+645 AFNVKADA
-653 LSLLDDLGLDAG
+653 LSLLDDLGLDAS
-665 TVQVDAGAPNWYH
+665 TLQIDAGGPNWYH

-687 GRDVFGHFGALHPRL
+687 GKQVFGHFGTLHPRL
-702 LKALDV
+702 LKAMDIG
-708 EGPVVA
+708 GPAVG
-714 FEVTL
+714 FEITL
-719 DALPAPRK
+719 DAIPAPRQ

-733 PALTLHDLMPVRRD
+733 PPLTLHDLMPVRRD
-747 FAFVVDIDTASEKV
+747 FAFVVDVDTTADKV
-761 LRAAKGADKALISDV
+761 LRAAKGADKSLISDV

-782 AGERM
+782 AGDRIEA
-787 DEGKKSLAIEVTLQP
+787 GKKSLAIEVTLQP
-802 KDKTLTDED
+802 RERTMTDEEID
-811 IEAVSAKIV
+811 VVSAKIV

-827 GGMLRA
+827 GAILRA